1 MDDCWIKGWIC
12 YFCEELLGIYLLH
25 RVPLSCS
32 DELVVLSLLYLEAL
46 FVVVVHDAVDSLLI
60 YVFAAF
66 SSEELHD
73 LFKWN
78 VSAWFK
84 S

>member
-1 MDDCWIKGWIC
+1 M
-12 YFCEELLGIYLLH
+12 
-25 RVPLSCS
+25 PLSCS

-78 VSAWFK
+78 VSA
-84 S
+84 